1 MTEISR
7 DALDRYGT
15 GAYQPATFLERGVAV
30 PFTTPFLLGARI
42 RPTESRAGLEVVIA
56 NPSGGRGHYIVPWAA
71 LPEVCSPTLHD
82 RRLWKRL
89 SDEPAVTPS
98 LVREVARTIAA
109 EGLAGR
115 EAAAAATKA
124 KGEDGAAR
132 MRANFMLLLDLIRRT
147 ESREEATVPPQLDK
161 PDRIEVR
168 ARRAVARIAPRLGAT
183 PEIIAAWLEGIATA
197 IAGLGVPGDPI
208 PARTRVT
215 VATIEAVIGEIELWI
230 ARNPDPG
237 DQQAATLVID
247 AAKMSLEV
255 ARAAIKDL
263 DGAISDTIALLGIW
277 KQDPSG
283 FSRRATRPDWM
294 LDGWQIIAELWRD
307 ADPEARRG
315 VLWEMALLAPV
326 LPREVEEWV
335 GMRDDWDRPLRLRRL
350 VRANEDWRS
359 GRTFE
364 VVARNERLRARAA

>member
-1 MTEISR
+1 MNEISR

-42 RPTESRAGLEVVIA
+42 RPTETRAGLEIVIA
-56 NPSGGRGHYIVPWAA
+56 NPSGGKGHYIVPWAA

-89 SDEPAVTPS
+89 SDQPAVTPA
-98 LVREVARTIAA
+98 LVRETARAIAA

-115 EAAAAATKA
+115 EAAEAAAKA

-161 PDRIEVR
+161 PDRIEAR
-168 ARRAVARIAPRLGAT
+168 AKRAVARIAPRMGAT
-183 PEIIAAWLEGIATA
+183 PEIVAAWLEGIATA
-197 IAGLGVPGDPI
+197 IAGLGVPGDPV
-208 PARTRVT
+208 PARTRVM
-215 VATIEAVIGEIELWI
+215 VSAIETMIGEIELWI

-237 DQQAATLVID
+237 DQQAAALIID
-247 AAKMSLEV
+247 AARMTLSV
-255 ARAAIKDL
+255 AKAAIGDL
-263 DGAISDTIALLGIW
+263 DSSISDTIAMLGVW
-277 KQDPSG
+277 KQDPSA

-294 LDGWQIIAELWRD
+294 LDGWHIIAELWRD
-307 ADPEARRG
+307 ADPESRRG
-315 VLWEMALLAPV
+315 VLMEMALLAPM

-350 VRANEDWRS
+350 VRVNEDWRS

>member
-1 MTEISR
+1 MNEISR
-7 DALDRYGT
+7 EALDRYGT

-42 RPTESRAGLEVVIA
+42 RPTQTRSGLEIIIA

-71 LPEVCSPTLHD
+71 LPEICSPTLHD

-89 SDEPAVTPS
+89 SDEAAVTPS
-98 LVREVARTIAA
+98 LVREIARAVAA

-115 EAAAAATKA
+115 EAAAAAAQA
-124 KGEDGAAR
+124 KGEEGAAR

-161 PDRIEVR
+161 PDRIEAR
-168 ARRAVARIAPRLGAT
+168 AKRAVARIAPRLGAT
-183 PEIIAAWLEGIATA
+183 PEIVAAWLEGIAAA
-197 IAGLGVPGDPI
+197 IAGLGVPGDPV
-208 PARTRVT
+208 PARMRVM
-215 VATIEAVIGEIELWI
+215 VSAIEAMIGEIELWI
-230 ARNPDPG
+230 ARNPDPS
-237 DQQAATLVID
+237 DQQAAALIID
-247 AAKMSLEV
+247 AAKMSLAV
-255 ARAAIKDL
+255 AKAAIKDL
-263 DGAISDTIALLGIW
+263 DASIADTIVLLGIW
-277 KQDPSG
+277 KQDSSG

-315 VLWEMALLAPV
+315 VLMEMALLAPV
-326 LPREVEEWV
+326 LPREVEDWV
-335 GMRDDWDRPLRLRRL
+335 GMQEDWDRPLRLRRL
-350 VRANEDWRS
+350 VRVNEDWRS